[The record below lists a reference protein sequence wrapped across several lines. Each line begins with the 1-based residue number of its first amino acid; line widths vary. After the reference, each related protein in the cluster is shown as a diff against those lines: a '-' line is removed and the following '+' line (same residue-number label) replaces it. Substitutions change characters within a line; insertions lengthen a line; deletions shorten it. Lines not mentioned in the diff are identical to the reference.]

1 MLNEYTYAYIYAHL
15 GQSAPFRGA
24 LKPASLEDRLGRG
37 RPGQVLPGIFCQVGQ
52 QRGYTRQHALH
63 TKGRFHLVNACV
75 LKQEAAVMM

>member
-1 MLNEYTYAYIYAHL
+1 MNGYEINANL

-37 RPGQVLPGIFCQVGQ
+37 RPGQVLPGILCQVRQ

-63 TKGRFHLVNACV
+63 TTFVNAHV
-75 LKQEAAVMM
+75 PKQEPANMIWG